1 MKRGRVPDNIGDI
14 PLLLP
19 KTKAPTPA
27 ASAAAAAALTRAAP
41 WCTGTRPCYTCGRSG
56 HWGNDCTMVC
66 PLCGAIGHGWGSCFK
81 SALGY
86 RSQHTS
92 ALMGRQS
99 EFIQAQAH
107 EGLHAL
113 HFLRSNWHDLPPRL
127 QEQLRAGPYSTSFRD
142 LTVSLQRTVP
152 PRPGICATAAAAP
165 LQRTEAP
172 GIRAPPLPVPQ
183 SNGAQFFFQAGAQV
197 TIYTS
202 FAPPPHLGAGA
213 HAFTPGA
220 AGASTQSPPTGAQ
233 VTVYN
238 GLAQLDGAGAL
249 HTPMMA
255 PTPSLPP
262 TTVVTSQPTV
272 RRGAPSLASPVVE
285 PTPSPPPS
293 TVVPSQPTVRR
304 GAPSPF
310 SLPPTEQSFSPLPE
324 APSPKAPQRDHRSPF
339 DLAPELKSPEA
350 AEPLVPAAPRPT
362 PLVPAA
368 PRAAPLVPA
377 APRPAPLV
385 PAAPR
390 PAPLVPAAPRAAQAP
405 APPPPA
411 EAFSFEVL
419 TKWLIFLYQR
429 GSRGAVHGQRGGSD
443 LFVFASA
450 LIRLRAASVTPVG
463 ATLAILSLVQRKDTV
478 HFRESLPPQ
487 GRGNDAR
494 TQASFWASYVDPTR
508 AASDATVGYALERL
522 VADVAAKPGAAH
534 DTAAWVR
541 LLRARAP
548 PPET

>member
-142 LTVSLQRTVP
+142 LTVSLQRTVA
-152 PRPGICATAAAAP
+152 PRPGICATAA
-165 LQRTEAP
+165 QRTEAP

-202 FAPPPHLGAGA
+202 VAPPPHLGAGA

-220 AGASTQSPPTGAQ
+220 AVPSTQSPPTGAQ
-233 VTVYN
+233 VTIYN
-238 GLAQLDGAGAL
+238 GLAQSSQLDGAGAL

-272 RRGAPSLASPVVE
+272 RRGAPS
-285 PTPSPPPS
+285 
-293 TVVPSQPTVRR
+293 
-304 GAPSPF
+304 PF
-310 SLPPTEQSFSPLPE
+310 SLPPTEQGFSPPPE

-339 DLAPELKSPEA
+339 DLTPELKSPEA

-385 PAAPR
+385 PAPR
-390 PAPLVPAAPRAAQAP
+390 AAQAAQAP

-534 DTAAWVR
+534 DTSAWVR